1 MSFASIRIVTDHLDG
16 LVAFYEQVTGQRA
29 ERPAPVF
36 AQFSGPGANLAIA
49 STATV
54 AMLGGALV
62 PATNRSVFIE
72 FEVGDVD
79 GAFAALGLASTD
91 VVLEPTTMPW
101 GNRSALVRD
110 PDGNVVNLF
119 STPTTD
125 QAGRRTAT
133 D

>member
-1 MSFASIRIVTDHLDG
+1 MPFASIRIITDNLDD

-49 STATV
+49 GAATV
-54 AMLGGALV
+54 VMLDGALT

-72 FEVGDVD
+72 FEVADVD
-79 GAFAALGLASTD
+79 VDFAALHLKAGD

-119 STPTTD
+119 SKPV
-125 QAGRRTAT
+125 RN
-133 D
+133 

>member
-1 MSFASIRIVTDHLDG
+1 MSHASIRIVTDDLDG
-16 LVAFYEQVTGQRA
+16 LVAFYEQVTGQQA

-54 AMLGGALV
+54 AMLDGALT
-62 PATNRSVFIE
+62 PATNRSVLIE
-72 FEVGDVD
+72 FEVADVD
-79 GAFAALGLASTD
+79 GEFAKLQPASED

-101 GNRSALVRD
+101 GNRSAMVRD

-119 STPTTD
+119 SKPTTN
-125 QAGRRTAT
+125 
-133 D
+133 